1 MTNKDKTMNA
11 VKIFNHPVFGQ
22 VRIIEDDASSELL
35 FCANDV
41 TMALGYSNG
50 RDAVAKHVDEGDV
63 AKRDTP
69 IPNQYGTL
77 VNQSVTYITESGV
90 YALIFGSKQERAKD
104 FKRWVT
110 SEVLPSIRKT
120 GQYSVKQPSINDKLQ
135 VSLTFADWTIKTL
148 NLNEASKICWAK
160 KIAEK
165 FDIPTDALPIGVN
178 AGTEAPT
185 LHAAKDLLKENN
197 IPLSATAFNRMLVSY
212 GIIHEATRPS
222 RVRNKLWKWKVLNEG
237 YEYYGQNVQD
247 PNYQFQTQIK
257 WYDNRFC
264 ELLKHVGYKI
274 PQSLI

>member
-1 MTNKDKTMNA
+1 MTNKNKTMNA

-77 VNQSVTYITESGV
+77 VNQSVTYITESCV

-120 GQYSVKQPSINDKLQ
+120 GQYSVKQPPINDKLQ

-247 PNYQFQTQIK
+247 PNYQSQTQIK

-264 ELLKHVGYKI
+264 ELLKLVGYKK